1 MEIKYVLKHTICINS
16 TLHVSRKEEGA
27 SFLNLTFKTSQ
38 IDLEREG
45 TLK

>member
-16 TLHVSRKEEGA
+16 TLHVSREEESA
-27 SFLNLTFKTSQ
+27 SFLNLTFKTWQ

-45 TLK
+45 ALQ

>member
-16 TLHVSRKEEGA
+16 TLHVSRKEEDA
-27 SFLNLTFKTSQ
+27 SFLNLTFKTLQ